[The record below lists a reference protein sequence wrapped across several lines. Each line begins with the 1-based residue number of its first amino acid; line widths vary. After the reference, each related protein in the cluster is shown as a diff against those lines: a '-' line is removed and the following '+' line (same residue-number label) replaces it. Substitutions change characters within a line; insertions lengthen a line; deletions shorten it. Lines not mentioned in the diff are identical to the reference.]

1 MENALCTNIKKLYD
15 NGLYECVIP
24 TASLLCTLLKNDRN
38 VATLEMEYQAMMYLS
53 NANYKEHNYRTACS
67 QLEAVVLQRKT
78 MLRFK
83 SSYLTAIESSY
94 PQFQDAELRYKIAI
108 CYREMGEYNM
118 AINTLQAVK
127 ARTPRLNM
135 LLARLLHHHGRGVGK
150 KEKTL
155 AYKDVL
161 RECPMSL
168 TSIEA
173 LLELGVEGT
182 EVHSMV
188 VNAAALPKNIEWLSS
203 WIKGHAQM
211 YGCKHR
217 EASQTFQQL
226 NETKQ
231 LHQNEH
237 ILTKIGNCL
246 YYDGNYLHAEQ
257 YLSLAMMQNPYN
269 INALSSL
276 AVVYD
281 RNKKKLERSNLIAPL
296 EMRRTREFR
305 SAHWFLHAQLTYSNS
320 KYERALCFT
329 ERALDMDERNIEA
342 LLLRAGLYFM
352 MKRQRDAVNVF
363 QSIQCLAPYRFE
375 VYKGLVACYVRMN
388 CIKEAQA
395 TCTVAVRQFPT
406 SARSFTMFAGTLF
419 RLANPN
425 AVRSA
430 KRFVEKGLQIDE
442 RYAPGIALLA
452 TIYQGEGDIKKAIAL
467 LKKQVEYRPDA
478 MLFAMLGEMLSK
490 EKDLDAALQY
500 FTLSLRLDSTY
511 QRALDGINAL
521 PKAARMAS
529 SNKASDKASESNA
542 AAGSNC
548 TAAAAAATG
557 AAATGAA
564 ATGAAA
570 TGAGAAA
577 CSAPNLH
584 RTCNRTNHD
593 WLLDYD
599 EAESLELSSPAGPAE
614 DAESDTFSE
623 PFWQAV
629 DSELTN

>member
-1 MENALCTNIKKLYD
+1 MENALCSNIKKLYD

-38 VATLEMEYQAMMYLS
+38 VATLEMEYQAMIYLS

-67 QLEAVVLQRKT
+67 QLEAVVVQRKT

-83 SSYLTAIESSY
+83 SSFLTAIESSY
-94 PQFQDAELRYKIAI
+94 PQFQDVELRYKIAI

-127 ARTPRLNM
+127 TRTPRVNM
-135 LLARLLHHHGRGVGK
+135 LLARLLHHHGHGVGK
-150 KEKTL
+150 KEKAL

-173 LLELGVEGT
+173 LLELGIEGSD
-182 EVHSMV
+182 VHSMV

-226 NETKQ
+226 NESNQ

-237 ILTKIGNCL
+237 VLTKIGQCL
-246 YYDGNYLHAEQ
+246 YYDGNYLQAEQ
-257 YLSLAMMQNPYN
+257 YLSLAMMQNPHN
-269 INALSSL
+269 MKALCPL

-281 RNKKKLERSNLIAPL
+281 RNKKKLERSNLLAPL

-305 SAHWFLHAQLTYSNS
+305 SSHWFLHAQQTYSNA
-320 KYERALCFT
+320 KYERALSFT

-342 LLLRAGLYFM
+342 LLLRAGLYFVLQ
-352 MKRQRDAVNVF
+352 RQRDAVNVF
-363 QSIQCLAPYRFE
+363 QNIQCLAPYRFE
-375 VYKGLVACYVRMN
+375 VYKGLVACYVRLN

-406 SARSFTMFAGTLF
+406 SARSFTMFGGTLF

-442 RYAPGIALLA
+442 HYAPGIALLA
-452 TIYQGEGDIKKAIAL
+452 SIYQGEGDIRKAIVL

-478 MLFAMLGEMLSK
+478 TLFAMLAEMFSK

-521 PKAARMAS
+521 TKAARIANS
-529 SNKASDKASESNA
+529 HKANGKSNEPNA
-542 AAGSNC
+542 AAGANAAASAATA
-548 TAAAAAATG
+548 TAAAAVAAS
-557 AAATGAA
+557 AAAAA
-564 ATGAAA
+564 
-570 TGAGAAA
+570 
-577 CSAPNLH
+577 SASCNVPSMT
-584 RTCNRTNHD
+584 RACNRSNHD

-599 EAESLELSSPAGPAE
+599 EAEPLELSSPAGPAE
-614 DAESDTFSE
+614 DAESDAFAE